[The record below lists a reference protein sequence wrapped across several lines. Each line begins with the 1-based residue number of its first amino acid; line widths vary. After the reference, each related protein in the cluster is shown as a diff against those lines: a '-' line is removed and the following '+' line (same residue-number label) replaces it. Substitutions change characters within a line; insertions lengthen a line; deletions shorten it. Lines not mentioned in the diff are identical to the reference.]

1 MTKKQTPRARK
12 LSPKP
17 KSMSSFWTFL
27 KKPHILFLII
37 CGFSGY
43 LFLTLTPPLWGLDEP
58 SHFARAYKISHGE
71 IIPNTDREK
80 GGNLMPDSF
89 SELSNYRTYDILDV
103 QKNSHIIDRADVTN
117 KDAYDSFMSKQFS
130 AEEHYFPF
138 VATYSPFAYP
148 GSIVGI
154 FISNILNLNIGQTL
168 FLARLLSLLFY
179 MGIAGLSIYLLRR
192 SNIKWL
198 FFVVALAPTA
208 VFQAAVITADT
219 MLIALSL
226 LFFALLYRVCTD
238 KNKAN
243 RGVLAGLAFCAIA
256 LPLIKINYVF
266 MSATI
271 LALPFSAMG
280 TKKRAYLY
288 KGGVLAISAILAFLW
303 SRAIGATETPELSQ
317 RADQLPIS
325 PNNQIAHVL
334 HHPIDFIVVFIKS
347 LVVYGDTYYR
357 ELLLTVSGNSV
368 KAPLVFVLLLSVV
381 LICIAISIKKELM
394 PMKKQIIWLN
404 IGAVITL
411 ATIFAALYVGFNPV
425 GWRFID
431 GVQGRY
437 FLPLLIP
444 LLMLISVFAPID
456 ITAKKKALPVMSIIV
471 VCASLLVSLFYVF
484 IALY

>member
-1 MTKKQTPRARK
+1 MTKSKMSRADK
-12 LSPKP
+12 TLA
-17 KSMSSFWTFL
+17 KSKGMSSLWAFV
-27 KKPHILFLII
+27 KKPHILFLLL

-43 LFLTLTPPLWGLDEP
+43 LFLVLTPPLWGLDEP

-89 SELSNYRTYDILDV
+89 SELSNYRTHDILDV

-117 KDAYDSFMSKQFS
+117 KDAYDNFMSKQFS
-130 AEEHYFPF
+130 NEEHYFPF
-138 VATYSPFAYP
+138 VATYSPLAYP

-154 FISNILNLNIGQTL
+154 LFSSVLNLNIGQTL

-179 MGIAGLSIYLLRR
+179 MGIAGFSIYLLRR

-198 FFVVALAPTA
+198 FFAIALTPTA
-208 VFQAAVITADT
+208 IFQAAVITADT
-219 MLIALSL
+219 MLIAISL

-238 KNKAN
+238 KSQAS
-243 RGVLAGLAFCAIA
+243 RGMLAGLVFCAIA

-266 MSATI
+266 ISAAI
-271 LALPFSAMG
+271 LALPFSALG
-280 TKKRAYLY
+280 TKRLANIY
-288 KGGVLAISAILAFLW
+288 KAGVLAASALLAFFW

-325 PNNQIAHVL
+325 PSDQIAHIL
-334 HHPIDFIVVFIKS
+334 HSPIDFVTVFIKS

-368 KAPLVFVLLLSVV
+368 KVPLIFVLLLFVA

-394 PMKKQIIWLN
+394 PMKKQIVWLN
-404 IGAVITL
+404 IGALVTS

-425 GWRFID
+425 GWKFID

-437 FLPLLIP
+437 FLPLFIP
-444 LLMLISVFAPID
+444 LLMLIGVFSPID
-456 ITAKKKALPVMSIIV
+456 IAAKKKVLPAMSIVV
-471 VCASLLVSLFYVF
+471 VCASLLVSIFYVF
-484 IALY
+484 TAMY